1 MKPQRNMRLVIN
13 LSLWVLLLIVII
25 VAVSPARDALI
36 NHFFSSA
43 PPPAATVTP
52 GDNLFFIQ
60 AIPQGTIYI
69 DGHLLA
75 HPPAVGGK
83 PLRLSPGRHQILWKA
98 DPFEPLSCVVS
109 IPSSVSNGQC
119 NDESPTAYENG
130 NARLITF
137 APTLADLSPPQ
148 KTALIQHIQALL
160 TTMTSTTT
168 IEPGEYYIATS
179 VAGVPVVL
187 TATRMLKA
195 ALSFHLDTN
204 LASSNSCA
212 MGFGDDCSLD
222 GQNCLQLCNT
232 TATNADPVYG
242 TTTTGNNID
251 VLALFYPLWIYT
263 TGNGQV
269 VAQNQPDALP
279 ALANTDHSL
288 FVHVTWDRNGWHVSL
303 ITQNNVFFETPG
315 NAHPAC
321 ASANNIIHSSGY
333 QSVPEVGDVSWK
345 LFAGTDPAA
354 GCLGVVTPDDPQQ
367 SVAYCLYRFG
377 VLLAANN
384 AAHRYFPD
392 LPLADA
398 YEQGIAATIA
408 RQSGMTGGSESI

>member
-1 MKPQRNMRLVIN
+1 MKPQRNMRFVFN
-13 LSLWVLLLIVII
+13 LSIWVLLLIVII

-36 NHFFSSA
+36 NHFFGSA

-60 AIPQGTIYI
+60 ALPQGTIYI

-109 IPSSVSNGQC
+109 IPSSVSSGQC

-137 APTLADLSPPQ
+137 APTLVDLFPPQ
-148 KTALIQHIQALL
+148 KTALIQHIQEVL

-168 IEPGEYYIATS
+168 VEPGEHYIATS
-179 VAGVPVVL
+179 VAGVPAVL
-187 TATRMLKA
+187 TATRLLKA
-195 ALSFHLDTN
+195 TLSFHLDTN

-212 MGFGDDCSLD
+212 TGFGDDCSLN

-232 TATNADPVYG
+232 PDTNQVNG
-242 TTTTGNNID
+242 ITTTGNNINL
-251 VLALFYPLWIYT
+251 LALFYPLWTYT
-263 TGNGQV
+263 TLDGQI

-279 ALANTDHSL
+279 VQANTDHSL
-288 FVHVTWDRNGWHVSL
+288 FVHVLWDSKEWDVNL
-303 ITQNNVFFETPG
+303 ITENNVFFGTAG

-321 ASANNIIHSSGY
+321 ASVNNIIQSGNY
-333 QSVPEVGDVSWK
+333 QTVPEAGNVSWK

-354 GCLGVVTPDDPQQ
+354 GCLGVVIPDDSQQ

-377 VLLAANN
+377 VLLAAND

-398 YEQGIAATIA
+398 YEQGIAAAIA
-408 RQSGMTGGSESI
+408 RQFAQ